1 MVKKIIVVV
10 LVALVAS
17 ARAFRASRMGP
28 ARMTMKTSS
37 HSKGMS
43 TVGAKVATGL
53 LVAVSTFATPIQSAH
68 AANYG
73 GFGSTYSGVVD
84 PKDAQLN
91 DETKD
96 SEDVKAG
103 KAGLGEILTKVQ
115 ALKADLE
122 KDNQLD
128 VVSRLQSQLN
138 PAPIRI
144 TLNKYNS
151 AFTEDTQRGTDRLI
165 RTILQ
170 DITEL
175 QREGTMKAGKQRSE
189 TKVNAIQKRLSAAEK
204 DLISLSKFMP

>member
-1 MVKKIIVVV
+1 MSKVILAIFVAV
-10 LVALVAS
+10 LACANAYQAG
-17 ARAFRASRMGP
+17 ARFP

-37 HSKGMS
+37 PSSSMA
-43 TVGAKVATGL
+43 TVGSKVATGL
-53 LVAVSTFATPIQSAH
+53 LVAASAFAVPIQPTH

-73 GFGSTYSGVVD
+73 GFGSSYSAVID
-84 PKDAQLN
+84 PKNAVLN

-115 ALKADLE
+115 GIKADLE
-122 KDNQLD
+122 KDNQMD
-128 VVSRLQSQLN
+128 VLSRLQSQLN

-144 TLNKYNS
+144 TLNKYNT
-151 AFTEDTQRGTDRLI
+151 AFDEDTQRGTDRLI

-175 QREGTMKAGKQRSE
+175 QREGTVKAGKQRSE
-189 TKVNAIQKRLSAAEK
+189 TKVAAIQKRLSAAEN
-204 DLISLSKFMP
+204 DLIMLGKYMP